1 MREDLKAEEINK
13 VFSFAMLKAFIASSI
28 THYLLWFRIGSYMK
42 GKKQCYSIR
51 LFICSTDICNTK
63 LVFR

>member
-28 THYLLWFRIGSYMK
+28 THSFCGSV
-42 GKKQCYSIR
+42 
-51 LFICSTDICNTK
+51 LAPT
-63 LVFR
+63 